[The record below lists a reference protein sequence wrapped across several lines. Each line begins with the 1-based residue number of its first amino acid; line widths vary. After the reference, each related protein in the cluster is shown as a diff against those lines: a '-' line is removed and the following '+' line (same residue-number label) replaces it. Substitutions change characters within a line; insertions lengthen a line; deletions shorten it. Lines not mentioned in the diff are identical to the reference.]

1 MGTVLPCLRWVAID
15 ESIGLLDLLFKSVA
29 KLNILN
35 MLPVE
40 WSDHVYFVHPSTD
53 VWVDI
58 TADIGRDIDRYSTDM
73 SVDISTDTRPMFRPR
88 YVGRCVGRLSADIS
102 VDIAPDTRPIR

>member
-15 ESIGLLDLLFKSVA
+15 ESIRLLDLLFKSVA

-35 MLPVE
+35 MLHVE

-58 TADIGRDIDRYSTDM
+58 TAN
-73 SVDISTDTRPMFRPR
+73 TRPMYRSRYRPILDR
-88 YVGRCVGRLSADIS
+88 YVGRHIDRHSTDVSTEIS
-102 VDIAPDTRPIR
+102 RSIY